1 MQVAQHVDLG
11 SSESIRDPAGYF
23 RAARERA
30 GAVQWS
36 DVHRAWVVLSHAEN
50 AAGFRDVARL
60 SADRTE
66 VFARAAA
73 KHSPEFGIVAELLSG
88 WMNFRDDPAHQHLR
102 EPVRAAFTPRAV
114 GALEKMVQ
122 ETVERTLSAFDG
134 DTVEL
139 YQAFARPIPALV
151 IATMLGADPEDRAR
165 FQDWSDDLAAIVF
178 SLAPGKVNEAPLVR
192 ATREFI
198 AFFSRLIERERAAP
212 SGNLLSA
219 LVHSEAGKLSTIEL
233 VGACTLLLFGGHE
246 TTTNLIDNTLGIL
259 LERPELAE
267 ELRSDPGKWPTAIDE
282 FMRVVSPARTM
293 ARKVTAAHT
302 RAGCELAPQDTILLS
317 IAAANH
323 DEAVFGAPAEIDLSR
338 DPNPHLGF
346 GWGPHFCL
354 GANLARLE
362 ARVALQTLLERY
374 PRMRAERPVPPLS
387 GATMGFMRRLL
398 FTRLR

>member
-1 MQVAQHVDLG
+1 MHVDLG

-36 DVHRAWVVLSHAEN
+36 DVHRGWVVLSHAETE
-50 AAGFRDVARL
+50 AGFRDVARL
-60 SADRTE
+60 SADRSE
-66 VFARAAA
+66 VFGRAAA
-73 KHSPEFGIVAELLSG
+73 KHSPAFGIVAELLSG
-88 WMNFRDDPAHQHLR
+88 WMNFRDDPAHQRLR

-114 GALEKMVQ
+114 AALEKDVR
-122 ETVERTLSAFDG
+122 ETVERTISGFDG

-151 IATMLGADPEDRAR
+151 IAAMLGADPEDRAR

-178 SLAPGKVNEAPLVR
+178 SLTPGTVVEAPLVR
-192 ATREFI
+192 ATQEFV
-198 AFFSRLIERERAAP
+198 AFFSKLIERERRSP

-219 LVHSEAGKLSTIEL
+219 LVHSDAGKLNTIEL

-246 TTTNLIDNTLGIL
+246 TTTNLIDNALGIL

-267 ELRSDPGKWPTAIDE
+267 ELRSDPERWETAIDE
-282 FMRVVSPARTM
+282 FMRVISPARTM
-293 ARKVTAAHT
+293 ARKVTLAHS
-302 RAGCELAPQDTILLS
+302 RGGCELAPRDTVFLS

-323 DEAVFGAPAEIDLSR
+323 DESVFVAPAEIDLAR
-338 DPNPHLGF
+338 APNPHLGF

-362 ARVALQTLLERY
+362 ARVALQTLLERF
-374 PRMRAERPVPPLS
+374 PRLRAAAPIAPLA
-387 GATMGFMRRLL
+387 GGTMGFARRLL
-398 FTRLR
+398 VAQLGA